1 MGGSKL
7 LQSQTSPL
15 HLVENGLAKFSLTHF
30 AVKGRIFADGLLAT
44 SVLLMNCTLD
54 DTRPSRESSLTRIME
69 RTTAL
74 PSAHDIEQDT
84 KPVRS
89 MLDVT
94 VRQGPNDMFVDVRV
108 FSFSIIVSLDYLMK
122 IKDFF
127 NTESTTTNK
136 TQSSQKSYS
145 DATIKKRSPQTSEN
159 ISKMMTLN
167 LHVEKPDI
175 ILLEDMDD
183 INSNCIVLNTELLL
197 KLRLMGEHQVITGS
211 IKDLSLLT
219 GIYNPAKRADWI
231 YQVLKPCSISVAG
244 STPEGKGLHID
255 VCCTDIH
262 ISVSPG
268 VIEILNNVIH
278 TVTKTEEED
287 SDIVKPE
294 PNYEGLWLIT
304 PYEEQNYWFLQT
316 EVGMEVLE
324 DFFYPSYDD
333 NALYKPELAII
344 SAPTILLTL
353 EAGIGNKT
361 LPMLL
366 MHIGFQSNVNDWSTK
381 SMFMECTMTLIM
393 AYYNSRLALWEPLI
407 EPMEGIQNG
416 KRVSSPWELKTKVQ
430 FNDLT
435 VSSRGASAVSPSIE
449 SEHEDLHQL
458 AKMSIDITSSENLEI
473 TITKTCLDVLKQ
485 LGNAF
490 SSAMEAGRKTAT
502 QKAAPYVLKNET
514 GLPMIL
520 DLELSH
526 FKIFDTASKSSN
538 DANSYTEVIL
548 ESGASVELAPKIT
561 KVETNL
567 LEQLKA
573 DKVKDR
579 ADNKFVVT
587 FKGIYDRLTIPVLRA
602 DKRFFS
608 LKYRKDSSEEWGI
621 VSDVVV
627 DEGSTIVTLRSIL
640 QVHNHFT
647 EPISVYYMTKRGNE
661 VECVGTVAPDDRLN
675 LPLDAVYTPTNI
687 YWLFFSVNGYMVSI
701 EPFVWKDLQK
711 NVSMTKLLKCEARS
725 KQDIIEPFYIQ
736 VVGEIEQVY
745 FENTSRHTMA
755 STIYNV
761 HLYPSVYLKN
771 FLPID
776 IIICLPGV
784 TEEKLLEASATLQI
798 PTIDCTKS
806 SIVIKLPNYLEKN
819 WSCKE
824 EIIANPPE
832 FSVWSFESF
841 DSAQKVVMD
850 LGMHASYKHG
860 SIIMALYCPFW
871 MLNKTGLM
879 LSYRTGEDSLNVLYH
894 PEHFKGPILF
904 SFRSKAFFGKK
915 KAMVRVEDGDW
926 SEKFSIDVAG
936 SEGVVACKYN
946 GMIYQIGVHNQLTYN
961 SLTKQIT
968 FTPYYVLI
976 NNSDFLIECQEG
988 DRPADPL
995 IMVPSG
1001 ECSAFW
1007 PRSEHE
1013 VKTLKAKAAGY
1024 PEKTAAFI
1032 YTDSHTTL
1040 LKLDNKYGGINV
1052 DVQINEGGIYISMSG
1067 YSPGNAPALIIN
1079 HTSYTIDF
1087 WEKGSIN
1094 IRSIQSFNRMF
1105 YTWENPAG
1113 PRKLMWEDGNKK
1125 EIEDDLRKDTLGAFQ
1140 LLDIEEEIYYVSFL
1154 NGTQRVLLFTTN
1166 LKIAEDCQLVGN
1178 LEAIEQDIT
1187 ISIHGI
1193 GFSLVNN
1200 ITKSELLYMCIASS
1214 GIIWE
1219 TRKSIGNRWRALNA
1233 REVNIIE
1240 EGYQKYMRELQV
1252 EKETPYRLML
1262 EPKLEVDFLNMEM
1275 LRPHRRY
1282 MRRSFQ
1288 TGLWLQYK
1296 TSAHQVQLHA
1306 KINRLQIDNQLTD
1319 CVFPVILAPVPLPKS
1334 ITQSTVP
1341 KPFAELSMVKR
1352 LLEHSTVQ
1360 QFRYFKVLI
1369 QEFHIKVDIVFIN
1382 AIMALFEANVAND
1395 AEESELFR
1403 TDMKLVHESLMY
1415 HVNLITTAEQKNFFD
1430 LLHFSPLKIHI
1441 SFSMTGSGSGP
1452 SAVPQVLNVLLQG
1465 IGVTLTDINDIVFK
1479 LAYFEREYTF
1489 MTHKQLISEATT
1501 HYVGQ
1506 AIKQAY
1512 VLVLGLDVIGNPY
1525 GLVVGTMKGIEDLFY
1540 EPFQGAIQGPGE
1552 FAEGLYLGVRSMLG
1566 HTVGGMAG
1574 AVSKITG
1581 AMGKGIAALTF
1592 DKDYQRKRQ
1601 EQLNKQ
1607 PANLQEGLA
1616 RSGKGLI
1623 MGVVDGVT
1631 GVVMKPISGAKEEGV
1646 EGFFKGFGKGV
1657 VGLVTRPTAGVV
1669 DFASGSFGAVRRAT
1683 ELSEEAKRVRSPR
1696 FLQPDSLVRPYIRDE
1711 AEGNKILIELEKG
1724 KYANTDIYFY
1734 HMYISK
1740 DVLLLTDKRIAYLE
1754 HSDLFGGWRVAWTHT
1769 WQELGETPKVVE
1781 KGVQILIKDST
1792 KRKKLG
1798 NFFGSAEQSKIIL
1811 ISDYSA
1817 KQLLC
1822 NKIQEQINQYGSQ

>member
-1 MGGSKL
+1 
-7 LQSQTSPL
+7 
-15 HLVENGLAKFSLTHF
+15 
-30 AVKGRIFADGLLAT
+30 
-44 SVLLMNCTLD
+44 
-54 DTRPSRESSLTRIME
+54 
-69 RTTAL
+69 
-74 PSAHDIEQDT
+74 
-84 KPVRS
+84 
-89 MLDVT
+89 
-94 VRQGPNDMFVDVRV
+94 
-108 FSFSIIVSLDYLMK
+108 
-122 IKDFF
+122 
-127 NTESTTTNK
+127 
-136 TQSSQKSYS
+136 
-145 DATIKKRSPQTSEN
+145 
-159 ISKMMTLN
+159 
-167 LHVEKPDI
+167 
-175 ILLEDMDD
+175 
-183 INSNCIVLNTELLL
+183 
-197 KLRLMGEHQVITGS
+197 
-211 IKDLSLLT
+211 
-219 GIYNPAKRADWI
+219 
-231 YQVLKPCSISVAG
+231 
-244 STPEGKGLHID
+244 
-255 VCCTDIH
+255 
-262 ISVSPG
+262 
-268 VIEILNNVIH
+268 
-278 TVTKTEEED
+278 
-287 SDIVKPE
+287 
-294 PNYEGLWLIT
+294 
-304 PYEEQNYWFLQT
+304 
-316 EVGMEVLE
+316 
-324 DFFYPSYDD
+324 
-333 NALYKPELAII
+333 
-344 SAPTILLTL
+344 
-353 EAGIGNKT
+353 
-361 LPMLL
+361 
-366 MHIGFQSNVNDWSTK
+366 
-381 SMFMECTMTLIM
+381 
-393 AYYNSRLALWEPLI
+393 
-407 EPMEGIQNG
+407 
-416 KRVSSPWELKTKVQ
+416 
-430 FNDLT
+430 
-435 VSSRGASAVSPSIE
+435 
-449 SEHEDLHQL
+449 
-458 AKMSIDITSSENLEI
+458 
-473 TITKTCLDVLKQ
+473 
-485 LGNAF
+485 
-490 SSAMEAGRKTAT
+490 
-502 QKAAPYVLKNET
+502 
-514 GLPMIL
+514 
-520 DLELSH
+520 
-526 FKIFDTASKSSN
+526 
-538 DANSYTEVIL
+538 
-548 ESGASVELAPKIT
+548 
-561 KVETNL
+561 
-567 LEQLKA
+567 
-573 DKVKDR
+573 
-579 ADNKFVVT
+579 
-587 FKGIYDRLTIPVLRA
+587 
-602 DKRFFS
+602 
-608 LKYRKDSSEEWGI
+608 
-621 VSDVVV
+621 
-627 DEGSTIVTLRSIL
+627 
-640 QVHNHFT
+640 
-647 EPISVYYMTKRGNE
+647 
-661 VECVGTVAPDDRLN
+661 
-675 LPLDAVYTPTNI
+675 
-687 YWLFFSVNGYMVSI
+687 MVSI

-725 KQDIIEPFYIQ
+725 KQEIIEPFYVQ

-745 FENTSRHTMA
+745 FENTSRHTMS

-776 IIICLPGV
+776 IIICLPGII
-784 TEEKLLEASATLQI
+784 EEKLLEASATLQI
-798 PTIDCTKS
+798 PTIDYTKS
-806 SIVIKLPNYLEKN
+806 NIIIKLPNYLEKN
-819 WSCKE
+819 WSCKG

-850 LGMHASYKHG
+850 LGMHTSHKHG

-879 LSYRTGEDSLNVLYH
+879 LSYRKSSKGGKEHSSPVKSGEDYLNILYH

-915 KAMVRVEDGDW
+915 KAMIRVEDGEW

-976 NNSDFLIECQEG
+976 NNSDFLIECQES

-995 IMVPSG
+995 IVVSPG

-1052 DVQINEGGIYISMSG
+1052 DIQINEGGIYISMSG

-1079 HTSYTIDF
+1079 HTHHSINF

-1094 IRSIQSFNRMF
+1094 IRCIQSFNRMF

-1113 PRKLMWEDGNKK
+1113 SRKLMWEDNNKK

-1140 LLDIEEEIYYVSFL
+1140 IPDTEEEIYYVSFL
-1154 NGTQRVLLFTTN
+1154 NGTQRILLFTTN
-1166 LKIAEDCQLVGN
+1166 LKIAEDCQLVGD
-1178 LEAIEQDIT
+1178 LEPIEQEI
-1187 ISIHGI
+1187 ILNIHGV

-1219 TRKSIGNRWRALNA
+1219 TCKSIRSRWRFLNA

-1240 EGYQKYMRELQV
+1240 EGYQKYIRELQI
-1252 EKETPYRLML
+1252 EKDPPYRVLL
-1262 EPKLEVDFLNMEM
+1262 EPKLEVDYLNMEM
-1275 LRPHRRY
+1275 IRPHRRY
-1282 MRRSFQ
+1282 IRRSFQ

-1306 KINRLQIDNQLTD
+1306 KINRLQIDNQLSD

-1382 AIMALFEANVAND
+1382 VIMAFFEANVAND

-1403 TDMKLVHESLMY
+1403 KDMKLVHEPLMY
-1415 HVNLITTAEQKNFFD
+1415 HVSLITTAEQKNFFD

-1441 SFSMTGSGSGP
+1441 SFSMTGTGSGP

-1479 LAYFEREYTF
+1479 LAYFERDYTF
-1489 MTHKQLISEATT
+1489 MTHKQLISEATM

-1607 PANLQEGLA
+1607 PANLHEGLV
-1616 RSGKGLI
+1616 RSGKGLV

-1631 GVVMKPISGAKEEGV
+1631 GVVMKPISGAKEEGI

-1669 DFASGSFGAVRRAT
+1669 DFASGSFGAVRRAA
-1683 ELSEEAKRVRSPR
+1683 ELSEEAKRVRPPR

-1711 AEGNKILIELEKG
+1711 AEGNKILAELEKG

-1734 HMYISK
+1734 HMYINK

-1754 HSDLFGGWRVAWTHT
+1754 HSDLFGGWKVDWTHT
-1769 WQELGETPKVVE
+1769 WQEFGELPKIVDR
-1781 KGVQILIKDST
+1781 GVQICIKDYS

-1798 NFFGSAEQSKIIL
+1798 NLFGSPEQSKIIL
-1811 ISDYSA
+1811 VPDSSL
-1817 KQLLC
+1817 KQLLHI
-1822 NKIQEQINQYGSQ
+1822 KIKEQMNQYGITNELT